1 MNALLLALGTA
12 SAGDLYINGVRAD
25 QPPVITMEGVNVRF
39 DEAGNIWI
47 DAPLYRVTVV
57 QAAPPPAPAAP
68 ATAPA
73 SSGVAAGVWWLVTED
88 NDSVGQD
95 VEVLINGVSVR
106 HIRSGAAQLIL
117 DVGPWLRPGANE
129 VSLVAAPGRYDGGA
143 LMIYI
148 GRGTTT
154 GGTVRMDTPEV
165 RYTRR
170 SVDLGSGASSEFTI
184 QVP

>member
-1 MNALLLALGTA
+1 MTALALVLGTA
-12 SAGDLYINGVRAD
+12 LAGDIYINGVRAD
-25 QPPVITMEGVNVRF
+25 QPPVLTMEGVNVRF

-57 QAAPPPAPAAP
+57 QAAPRPAPATPAP
-68 ATAPA
+68 TPA

-95 VEVLINGVSVR
+95 VEVVINGVSVR

-117 DVGPWLRPGANE
+117 DVGPWLRPGTNE

-143 LMIYI
+143 LMIYV
-148 GRGTTT
+148 GRGETA
-154 GGTVRMDTPEV
+154 GGTVRMDTPEL
-165 RYTRR
+165 RYSRR
-170 SVDLGSGASSEFTI
+170 SVDLGSGGTSEFTV